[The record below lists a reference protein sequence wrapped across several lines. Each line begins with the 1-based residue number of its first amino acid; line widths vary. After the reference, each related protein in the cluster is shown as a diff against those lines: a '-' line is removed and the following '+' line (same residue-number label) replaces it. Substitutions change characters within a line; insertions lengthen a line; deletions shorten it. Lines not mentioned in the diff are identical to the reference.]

1 MPSKK
6 LWAYISR
13 LERAIKDTME
23 SSPEIAK
30 LVEKIQAEGVEV
42 SLNCIALFSDPNGR
56 TFTSPA
62 GKIVKRA
69 KGPAAAPPEVPR
81 ANPVRKKP
89 GRRPKGRPASPGPAG
104 NAAAPTPKLD
114 ISEKD
119 REFLRSIGIRFD

>member
-13 LERAIKDTME
+13 LEKAIKETME
-23 SSPEIAK
+23 SSAEIAE

-42 SLNCIALFSDPNGR
+42 SLNCIALFSDPKGR

-62 GKIVKRA
+62 GKVVKGKRGRPGPKGKA
-69 KGPAAAPPEVPR
+69 KPGAAS
-81 ANPVRKKP
+81 RKKDLA
-89 GRRPKGRPASPGPAG
+89 RP
-104 NAAAPTPKLD
+104 PKLE
-114 ISEKD
+114 INEKD